1 MRALQRDLRITK
13 STYSLLNKKGKM
25 STQNGTFTL
34 SENAAIF
41 GSLTFNHHVMRE
53 RLPADVY
60 SSLVRTLT
68 MGEEL
73 DESIAESVAQAMK
86 EWAIENGATHYCH
99 WFQPMTGA
107 TAEKHDA
114 FIAFDKDG
122 NLIENFSGSQ
132 LIQGEPDA
140 SSFPSGG
147 MRTTFEARGYTAWDP
162 STPAFLMKGAEG
174 TTLCI
179 PSIFISYHGEALDE
193 KTPLLRS
200 ARALSDAAV
209 KLLHLLGN
217 TKVNKVKTYLGA
229 EQEYFLIDRSL
240 YEQRPDLIMTGRTL
254 IGALPPK
261 NQQLEDHYFG
271 SIPDRVLE
279 FMQEL
284 ERELY
289 LLGVPAKTR
298 HNEVAPHQFEIAPI
312 HEETPLAADHN
323 LLIMEM
329 LRRVAERKDLA
340 LLIHEKPFAGING
353 SGKHNNW
360 SLGADVGG
368 NLLDP
373 GDTPESNLQF
383 LVFLVAVL
391 KAVHKRAAVLR
402 ASVANPGNDHRLG
415 ANEAPPA
422 IMSVFLGDQLSAILD
437 AIENG
442 DMKKTTEK
450 QFIDLNISHIPTLNK
465 DNTDR
470 NRTSPFAF
478 TGNKFEFRAVPSSM
492 PVAIPNMVLNT
503 IMAEAID
510 EIREAI
516 EAEMKSGKDLEA
528 AVFEVLRREIKATKP
543 IRFEGDG
550 YSEAWQKEAKK
561 RGLPNHRTLAE
572 AMKVWKDK
580 NVRDL
585 FVKYGVL
592 TETEIDARYTV
603 RLERYIKAIDIEAK
617 TLAMMIR
624 TQILP
629 ACLRF
634 QSQVAE
640 SIGKLMQ
647 VDKSLKL
654 GQSTKKK
661 QFALLSVLANDIAEL
676 MSRTEKLEKLT
687 AEIHHQKGGIEAQA
701 KYCAELIMPAM
712 NHVREIADK
721 LEGEIDSKL
730 YPIPTYMEL
739 LFMH

>member
-1 MRALQRDLRITK
+1 
-13 STYSLLNKKGKM
+13 M
-25 STQNGTFTL
+25 STQNGTLTL
-34 SENAAIF
+34 SENAAMF
-41 GSLTFNHHVMRE
+41 GSLTFNHQVMRE
-53 RLPADVY
+53 RLPEDVY
-60 SSLVRTLT
+60 MSLMRTLT

-73 DESIAESVAQAMK
+73 DERIAEHVAQAMK

-99 WFQPMTGA
+99 WFQPMTGT

-122 NLIENFSGSQ
+122 QLIEKFSVNQ

-162 STPAFLMKGAEG
+162 STPAFLMKGPEG

-179 PSIFISYHGEALDE
+179 PSVFISYHGEALDE

-200 ARALSDAAV
+200 ARALSKAAI

-217 TKVNKVKTYLGA
+217 TKVSKVTTYVGA
-229 EQEYFLIDRSL
+229 EQEFFLIDRSL

-271 SIPDRVLE
+271 SIPDRVME

-289 LLGVPAKTR
+289 QLGVPVKTR

-323 LLIMEM
+323 LLTMEM

-360 SLGADVGG
+360 SIGADVGG

-391 KAVHKRAAVLR
+391 KAIHKRASVLR
-402 ASVANPGNDHRLG
+402 AAIANPGNDHRLG

-422 IMSVFLGDQLSAILD
+422 IISVFLGDQLNAILD

-442 DMKKTTEK
+442 HMTKTTEK
-450 QFIDLNISHIPTLNK
+450 QFIDLGISHIPTLNK

-492 PVAIPNMVLNT
+492 PIAIPNMVLNT

-510 EIREAI
+510 EMREAI
-516 EAEMKSGKDLEA
+516 EAEMASGKELQA
-528 AVFEVLRREIKATKP
+528 AIFEVLRREIKATKP
-543 IRFEGDG
+543 IRFDGDG

-561 RGLPNHRTLAE
+561 RGLPNHRNLPE
-572 AMKVWKDK
+572 AMKVWKDDS
-580 NVRDL
+580 VRKL

-592 TETEIDARYTV
+592 TEIEIDARYQV
-603 RLERYIKAIDIEAK
+603 CLERYIKAIDIEAK

-629 ACLRF
+629 ACMRF
-634 QSQVAE
+634 QREIADSF
-640 SIGKLMQ
+640 GKLTQ
-647 VDKSLKL
+647 VSKSLKL
-654 GQSTKKK
+654 ERTAKKK
-661 QFALLSVLANDIAEL
+661 QSALISELANNIAEL
-676 MSRTEKLEKLT
+676 ILRTERLEKLT
-687 AEIHHQKGGIEAQA
+687 HEIHHQKGGIEAQA
-701 KYCAELIMPAM
+701 EYCAEVIIPAM
-712 NHVREIADK
+712 NHVREIADR
-721 LEGEIDSKL
+721 LEGQIDRSL
-730 YPIPTYMEL
+730 YPIPTYLEM
-739 LFMH
+739 LFLH

>member
-1 MRALQRDLRITK
+1 MQTLESHVT
-13 STYSLLNKKGKM
+13 N
-25 STQNGTFTL
+25 NTL
-34 SENAAIF
+34 SENAAMF
-41 GSLTFNHHVMRE
+41 GRHTFNQAVMKE
-53 RLPADVY
+53 RLPKEVY
-60 SSLVRTLT
+60 ESLMKTLKE
-68 MGEEL
+68 GHDL
-73 DESIAESVAQAMK
+73 DDSLAETVAQAMK

-114 FIAFDKDG
+114 FIAFDREG
-122 NLIENFSGSQ
+122 NLIEKFSGSQ
-132 LIQGEPDA
+132 LVQGEPDA

-162 STPAFLMKGAEG
+162 STPAFLMKGPEG

-179 PSIFISYHGEALDE
+179 PSVFISYHGEALDE

-200 ARALSDAAV
+200 ARALSKSAV
-209 KLLHLLGN
+209 AMLHLLGN
-217 TKVNKVKTYLGA
+217 TKATRVTTYLGA
-229 EQEYFLIDRSL
+229 EQEYFLIDRNL

-254 IGALPPK
+254 LGALPPR

-271 SIPDRVLE
+271 SIPDRVME

-284 ERELY
+284 EKELY

-312 HEETPLAADHN
+312 HEETPIAADHN
-323 LLIMEM
+323 LLVMEM
-329 LRRVAERKDLA
+329 LRRVAERKGLA

-360 SLGADVGG
+360 SMGADVGG

-373 GDTPESNLQF
+373 GETPESNLSF
-383 LVFLVAVL
+383 LVFLVATL

-402 ASVANPGNDHRLG
+402 AAIANPGNDHRLG

-422 IMSVFLGDQLSAILD
+422 IISVFLGQQLSDILD
-437 AIENG
+437 AIETG
-442 DMKKTTEK
+442 DMKKVSEK
-450 QFIDLNISHIPTLNK
+450 QFIDLDISHIPTLNK

-492 PVAIPNMVLNT
+492 PIAIPNMVLNT

-510 EIREAI
+510 EMREAI
-516 EAEMKSGKDLEA
+516 EAEMKSGKDLQA
-528 AVFEVLRREIKATKP
+528 AVFAVLRKEIKATKP

-550 YSEAWQKEAKK
+550 YSEAWHKEAKK
-561 RGLPNHRTLAE
+561 RGLPNNKNLPE
-572 AMKVWKDK
+572 AMKAWKDK
-580 NVRDL
+580 SVRET
-585 FVKYGVL
+585 FIKYGVL
-592 TETEIDARYTV
+592 TEEEIESRYNV
-603 RLERYIKAIDIEAK
+603 RLERYVKAIDIEAK

-624 TQILP
+624 TMILP
-629 ACLRF
+629 AAVRY
-634 QSQVAE
+634 QSELAE
-640 SIGKLMQ
+640 SYSKLLQ
-647 VDKSLKL
+647 ASKGIKL
-654 GQSTKKK
+654 SASTKAK
-661 QFALLSVLANDIAEL
+661 QAKQLEAFANGIGEL
-676 MSRTEKLEKLT
+676 ISKTETLEKLI
-687 AEIHHQKGGIEAQA
+687 EELHDVKGGVEGHA
-701 KYCAELIMPAM
+701 KYCAETLMPAM
-712 NHVREIADK
+712 TAVRKVADE
-721 LEGEIDSKL
+721 LEGHLDQSL
-730 YPIPTYMEL
+730 YPMPNYLEL

>member
-1 MRALQRDLRITK
+1 
-13 STYSLLNKKGKM
+13 M
-25 STQNGTFTL
+25 STQNGTLTL
-34 SENAAIF
+34 SENAAMF
-41 GSLTFNHHVMRE
+41 GSLTFNHQVMRE

-60 SSLVRTLT
+60 GSLVRTLT

-73 DESIAESVAQAMK
+73 DESIAEHIAQAMK

-122 NLIENFSGSQ
+122 QLIEKFSGSQ

-179 PSIFISYHGEALDE
+179 PSVFISYHGEALDE

-200 ARALSDAAV
+200 ARALSKAAV

-217 TKVNKVKTYLGA
+217 TKVSRVTTYLGA
-229 EQEYFLIDRSL
+229 EQEYFLIDRAL

-254 IGALPPK
+254 LGALPPK

-271 SIPDRVLE
+271 SIPDRVME

-284 ERELY
+284 EKELY
-289 LLGVPAKTR
+289 QLGIPAKTR

-329 LRRVAERKDLA
+329 LRRVAERKNLA

-360 SLGADVGG
+360 SMGTDTGE

-373 GDTPESNLQF
+373 GETPESNLQF

-391 KAVHKRAAVLR
+391 KAVHKRASVLR
-402 ASVANPGNDHRLG
+402 AAIANPGNDHRLG

-422 IMSVFLGDQLSAILD
+422 IMSVFLGDQLNAVLD

-450 QFIDLNISHIPTLNK
+450 QFIDLDISHIPTLNK

-492 PVAIPNMVLNT
+492 PIAIPNMALNT

-510 EIREAI
+510 EMREAI
-516 EAEMKSGKDLEA
+516 EAQMASGKELQA

-543 IRFEGDG
+543 IRFDGDG

-561 RGLPNHRTLAE
+561 RGLPNHRNLPE

-580 NVRDL
+580 SVRQL

-592 TETEIDARYTV
+592 TEAEIDARYQV
-603 RLERYIKAIDIEAK
+603 RLERYVKAIDIEAK

-634 QSQVAE
+634 QGELADSF
-640 SIGKLMQ
+640 GKLTQ
-647 VDKSLKL
+647 ISKSLKL
-654 GQSTKKK
+654 SQAAKKK
-661 QFALLSVLANDIAEL
+661 QSTLISTLANDIAEL
-676 MSRTEKLEKLT
+676 ILRTEHLEKLT
-687 AEIHHQKGGIEAQA
+687 NEIHHQKGGVEACA
-701 KYCAELIMPAM
+701 KYCAEVIMPAM
-712 NHVREIADK
+712 SHARDIADK
-721 LEGEIDSKL
+721 LEGQIDRSL
-730 YPIPTYMEL
+730 YPIPTYLEM
-739 LFMH
+739 LFLH

>member
-1 MRALQRDLRITK
+1 
-13 STYSLLNKKGKM
+13 M
-25 STQNGTFTL
+25 STQNGTLTL
-34 SENAAIF
+34 SENAAMF
-41 GSLTFNHHVMRE
+41 GSLTFNHQVMRE

-60 SSLVRTLT
+60 GSLVRTLT
-68 MGEEL
+68 VGEEL
-73 DESIAESVAQAMK
+73 DESIAEQVAQAMK

-122 NLIENFSGSQ
+122 QLIEKFSGSQ

-179 PSIFISYHGEALDE
+179 PSVFISYHGEALDE

-200 ARALSDAAV
+200 ARALSKAAV

-217 TKVNKVKTYLGA
+217 TKASKVTTYLGA
-229 EQEYFLIDRSL
+229 EQEYFLIDRAL

-271 SIPDRVLE
+271 SIPDRVME

-284 ERELY
+284 EKELY
-289 LLGVPAKTR
+289 QLGVPAKTR

-323 LLIMEM
+323 LLTMEM
-329 LRRVAERKDLA
+329 LRRVAERKNLA

-360 SLGADVGG
+360 SMGADVGG

-391 KAVHKRAAVLR
+391 KAVHKRASVLR
-402 ASVANPGNDHRLG
+402 AAIANPGNDHRLG

-422 IMSVFLGDQLSAILD
+422 IISVFLGDQLSAVLD
-437 AIENG
+437 AIEHGN
-442 DMKKTTEK
+442 MKKTTEK
-450 QFIDLNISHIPTLNK
+450 QFIDLDISHIPTLNK

-492 PVAIPNMVLNT
+492 PIAIPNMALNT

-510 EIREAI
+510 EMREAI
-516 EAEMKSGKDLEA
+516 EAEMASGKDLQA

-561 RGLPNHRTLAE
+561 RGLPNHRTLPE

-580 NVRDL
+580 SVREL

-592 TETEIDARYTV
+592 TEVEMDARYQV
-603 RLERYIKAIDIEAK
+603 RLERYVKAIDIEAK
-617 TLAMMIR
+617 TLVMMIR

-634 QSQVAE
+634 QSELAD
-640 SIGKLMQ
+640 SFGKLMQ
-647 VDKSLKL
+647 VSKSLKL
-654 GQSTKKK
+654 SQTTKKK
-661 QFALLSVLANDIAEL
+661 QSTLISTLADDISEL
-676 MSRTEKLEKLT
+676 ISHTERLEKLT
-687 AEIHHQKGGIEAQA
+687 NEIHHQKGGVEAHA
-701 KYCAELIMPAM
+701 KYCADVIMPAM
-712 NHVREIADK
+712 SQVREVADK
-721 LEGEIDSKL
+721 LEGQIDRGL
-730 YPIPTYMEL
+730 YPIPTYLEM
-739 LFMH
+739 LFLH

>member
-1 MRALQRDLRITK
+1 
-13 STYSLLNKKGKM
+13 M
-25 STQNGTFTL
+25 STQNGTLTL
-34 SENAAIF
+34 SENAAMF
-41 GSLTFNHHVMRE
+41 GSLTFNHQVMRE

-60 SSLVRTLT
+60 GSLVRTLT

-73 DESIAESVAQAMK
+73 DESIAEHVAQAMK

-122 NLIENFSGSQ
+122 QLIEKFSGSQ

-179 PSIFISYHGEALDE
+179 PSVFISYHGEALDE

-200 ARALSDAAV
+200 ARALSKAAV

-217 TKVNKVKTYLGA
+217 TQASRVTTYLGA
-229 EQEYFLIDRSL
+229 EQEYFLIDRAL

-254 IGALPPK
+254 LGALPPK

-271 SIPDRVLE
+271 SIPDRVME

-284 ERELY
+284 EKELY
-289 LLGVPAKTR
+289 QLGIPAKTR

-329 LRRVAERKDLA
+329 LRRVAERKNLA

-360 SLGADVGG
+360 SMGTDTGE

-373 GDTPESNLQF
+373 GETPESNLQF

-391 KAVHKRAAVLR
+391 KAVHKRAGVLR
-402 ASVANPGNDHRLG
+402 AAIANPGNDHRLG

-422 IMSVFLGDQLSAILD
+422 IMSVFLGDQLNAVLD

-450 QFIDLNISHIPTLNK
+450 QFIDLDISHIPTLNK

-492 PVAIPNMVLNT
+492 PIAIPNMVLNT

-510 EIREAI
+510 EMRQAI
-516 EAEMKSGKDLEA
+516 EAQMASGKELQA

-543 IRFEGDG
+543 IRFDGDG

-561 RGLPNHRTLAE
+561 RGLPNHRNLPE

-580 NVRDL
+580 SVRQL

-592 TETEIDARYTV
+592 TEAEIDARYQV
-603 RLERYIKAIDIEAK
+603 RLERYVKALDIEAK

-634 QSQVAE
+634 QGELADSF
-640 SIGKLMQ
+640 GKLTQ
-647 VDKSLKL
+647 ISKSLKL
-654 GQSTKKK
+654 SQATKKK
-661 QFALLSVLANDIAEL
+661 QSALISTLANDIAEL
-676 MSRTEKLEKLT
+676 ISRTEHLEKLT
-687 AEIHHQKGGIEAQA
+687 NEIHHQKGGVEACA
-701 KYCAELIMPAM
+701 KYCAEVIMPAM
-712 NHVREIADK
+712 SHARDIADK
-721 LEGEIDSKL
+721 LEGQIDRSL
-730 YPIPTYMEL
+730 YPIPTYLEM
-739 LFMH
+739 LFLH

>member
-1 MRALQRDLRITK
+1 M
-13 STYSLLNKKGKM
+13 ST
-25 STQNGTFTL
+25 STQNGTVTL
-34 SENAAIF
+34 SENAAMF
-41 GSLTFNHHVMRE
+41 GSLTFNDRVMRE

-60 SSLVRTLT
+60 SSLTNTLQR
-68 MGEEL
+68 GEDL
-73 DESIAESVAQAMK
+73 DERIAETVAQAMK

-114 FIAFDKDG
+114 FIAFNKEG
-122 NLIENFSGSQ
+122 NLIEKFSGSQ

-162 STPAFLMKGAEG
+162 SSPAFLMKGPEG

-179 PSIFISYHGEALDE
+179 PSVFISYHGEALDE

-217 TKVNKVKTYLGA
+217 KKVTRVKTYVGA
-229 EQEYFLIDRSL
+229 EQEYFLIDRAL

-271 SIPDRVLE
+271 SIPDRVME

-284 ERELY
+284 EKELY
-289 LLGVPAKTR
+289 QLGVPAKTR

-312 HEETPLAADHN
+312 HEETPLASDHN
-323 LLIMEM
+323 LLTMEM
-329 LRRVAERKDLA
+329 LRRVAERKGLA

-360 SLGADVGG
+360 SIAADVGG

-373 GDTPESNLQF
+373 GETPELNLQF

-391 KAVHKRAAVLR
+391 KGIHKRAAVLR
-402 ASVANPGNDHRLG
+402 AAVANPGNDHRLG

-422 IMSVFLGDQLSAILD
+422 IISVFLGDQLSEILN
-437 AIENG
+437 AIEKG

-450 QFIDLNISHIPTLNK
+450 QFIDLDISHIPTLNK

-492 PVAIPNMVLNT
+492 PIAIPNMVLNT
-503 IMAEAID
+503 LMAEAID
-510 EIREAI
+510 EMREAI
-516 EAEMKSGKDLEA
+516 EAEMKAGKELEA

-561 RGLPNHRTLAE
+561 RGLPNHRNLPE
-572 AMKVWKDK
+572 AMKVWKDQS
-580 NVRDL
+580 VREM

-592 TETEIDARYTV
+592 TEAEIDARYNV
-603 RLERYIKAIDIEAK
+603 RMERYIKAIDIEAK
-617 TLAMMIR
+617 TLLMMIR

-629 ACLRF
+629 ACMRF
-634 QSQVAE
+634 QSEVAE
-640 SIGKLMQ
+640 SVGKLLQ
-647 VDKSLKL
+647 L
-654 GQSTKKK
+654 GKAAKINDATKKK
-661 QFALLSVLANDIAEL
+661 QLALVSDLAKNIAEL
-676 MSRTEKLEKLT
+676 MSRTDKLEELT
-687 AEIHHQKGGIEAQA
+687 AEIHHQKGLEA
-701 KYCAELIMPAM
+701 
-712 NHVREIADK
+712 
-721 LEGEIDSKL
+721 
-730 YPIPTYMEL
+730 
-739 LFMH
+739 

>member
-1 MRALQRDLRITK
+1 
-13 STYSLLNKKGKM
+13 M
-25 STQNGTFTL
+25 STQNGTLTL
-34 SENAAIF
+34 SENAAMF
-41 GSLTFNHHVMRE
+41 GSLTFNHQVMRE

-60 SSLVRTLT
+60 GSLVRTLT

-73 DESIAESVAQAMK
+73 DESIAEHVAQAMK

-122 NLIENFSGSQ
+122 QLIEKFSGSQ

-179 PSIFISYHGEALDE
+179 PSVFISYHGEALDE

-200 ARALSDAAV
+200 ARALSKAAV

-217 TKVNKVKTYLGA
+217 TKASRVTTYLGA
-229 EQEYFLIDRSL
+229 EQEYFLIDRAL

-254 IGALPPK
+254 LGALPPK

-271 SIPDRVLE
+271 SIPDRVME

-284 ERELY
+284 EKELY
-289 LLGVPAKTR
+289 QLGIPAKTR

-329 LRRVAERKDLA
+329 LRRVAERKNLA

-360 SLGADVGG
+360 SMGTDTGE

-373 GDTPESNLQF
+373 GETPESNLQF

-391 KAVHKRAAVLR
+391 KAVHKRAGVLR
-402 ASVANPGNDHRLG
+402 AAIANPGNDHRLG

-422 IMSVFLGDQLSAILD
+422 IMSVFLGDQLNAVLD

-450 QFIDLNISHIPTLNK
+450 QFIDLDISHIPTLNK

-492 PVAIPNMVLNT
+492 PIAIPNMVLNT

-510 EIREAI
+510 EMREAI
-516 EAEMKSGKDLEA
+516 EAQMASGKELQA

-543 IRFEGDG
+543 IRFDGDG

-561 RGLPNHRTLAE
+561 RGLPNHRNLPE

-580 NVRDL
+580 SVRQL

-592 TETEIDARYTV
+592 TEAEIDARHQV
-603 RLERYIKAIDIEAK
+603 RLERYVKAIDIEAK

-634 QSQVAE
+634 QGELADSF
-640 SIGKLMQ
+640 GKLTQ
-647 VDKSLKL
+647 ISKSLKL
-654 GQSTKKK
+654 SQAAKKK
-661 QFALLSVLANDIAEL
+661 QSALISTLANDIAEL
-676 MSRTEKLEKLT
+676 ISRTEHLEKLT
-687 AEIHHQKGGIEAQA
+687 NEIHHQKGGVEACA
-701 KYCAELIMPAM
+701 KYCAEVIMPAM
-712 NHVREIADK
+712 SHARDIADK
-721 LEGEIDSKL
+721 LEGQIDRSL
-730 YPIPTYMEL
+730 YPIPTYLEM
-739 LFMH
+739 LFLH

>member
-1 MRALQRDLRITK
+1 M
-13 STYSLLNKKGKM
+13 
-25 STQNGTFTL
+25 L
-34 SENAAIF
+34 SENAAMF
-41 GSLTFNHHVMRE
+41 GKHTFNHAVMKE
-53 RLPADVY
+53 RLPKEVY
-60 SSLVRTLT
+60 DSLMKTLKE
-68 MGEEL
+68 GHDL
-73 DESIAESVAQAMK
+73 DDSLAETVANAMK

-114 FIAFDKDG
+114 FIAFDKAG
-122 NLIENFSGSQ
+122 NLIEKFSGSQ
-132 LIQGEPDA
+132 LSQGEPDA

-147 MRTTFEARGYTAWDP
+147 MRSTFEARGYTAWDP

-200 ARALSDAAV
+200 ARALSKSAV
-209 KLLHLLGN
+209 AMLRLLGN
-217 TKVNKVKTYLGA
+217 TQATRVTTYVGA

-254 IGALPPK
+254 LGALPPR

-284 ERELY
+284 EQELY

-323 LLIMEM
+323 LLMMEM
-329 LRRVAERKDLA
+329 LRRVAERKGLA

-360 SLGADVGG
+360 SMGADVGG

-373 GDTPESNLQF
+373 GETPESNLSF
-383 LVFLVAVL
+383 LVFLVATL
-391 KAVHKRAAVLR
+391 KAVHKHAAVLR
-402 ASVANPGNDHRLG
+402 AAIANPGNDHRLG

-422 IMSVFLGDQLSAILD
+422 IISVFLGDQLSAILD
-437 AIENG
+437 AIESGN
-442 DMKKTTEK
+442 MKKVSEK
-450 QFIDLNISHIPTLNK
+450 QFIDLDISHIPTLNK

-510 EIREAI
+510 EMREAI
-516 EAEMKSGKDLEA
+516 EAEMKSGKELQA
-528 AVFEVLRREIKATKP
+528 SVFDVLRKEIKASKP

-550 YSEAWQKEAKK
+550 YSEAWHKEAKK
-561 RGLPNHRTLAE
+561 RGLPNNKNLPE

-580 NVRDL
+580 SVRET
-585 FVKYGVL
+585 FIKYGVL
-592 TETEIDARYTV
+592 SEEEIESRYNV
-603 RLERYIKAIDIEAK
+603 RLERYVKAIDIEAK

-624 TQILP
+624 TMVLP
-629 ACLRF
+629 AAMRY
-634 QSQVAE
+634 QSEIAE
-640 SIGKLMQ
+640 SYSKLLQASKGIKLSASAKAKQAKQLETFANGIGEL
-647 VDKSLKL
+647 
-654 GQSTKKK
+654 
-661 QFALLSVLANDIAEL
+661 IAK
-676 MSRTEKLEKLT
+676 TEALEKLI
-687 AEIHHQKGGIEAQA
+687 EELHHTKGGVEGHA
-701 KYCAELIMPAM
+701 KYCAETLIPAM
-712 NHVREIADK
+712 NAVRKVADE
-721 LEGEIDSKL
+721 LEGHLDKSL
-730 YPIPTYMEL
+730 YPMPSYLEL
-739 LFMH
+739 LFKY